1 MYRLKN
7 KLYVGNSYLE
17 SLGRSDHPASLKS
30 RFEFYRTRTAPMDS
44 SQDLGGYAR
53 TVGFYLK
60 DLRYLFFYL
69 WLVPLVRLIITFC
82 YSVIRKTTLR

>member
-1 MYRLKN
+1 MYRFKK

-53 TVGFYLK
+53 TVGF
-60 DLRYLFFYL
+60 
-69 WLVPLVRLIITFC
+69 
-82 YSVIRKTTLR
+82 